1 MKCFKCNHEN
11 TKGSRFCSNC
21 GKDFHK
27 KKTQVEKDTIKSVTY
42 PNEEAVNLHAAKQK
56 ERAYNST
63 ILWLIYIAI
72 IFLIFI
78 FSGGNIGAFI
88 LGSLVALA
96 FILPLILAT
105 KNVTSEYYY
114 SLPGSKNLHGEHTC
128 IFCGNRGIYKSTIY
142 KTNITVNA
150 CSKCKKPLFNN

>member
-11 TKGSRFCSNC
+11 TKGSKFCSNC
-21 GKDFHK
+21 GKHFHK

-42 PNEEAVNLHAAKQK
+42 PNEEAVKLHTAKQK

-63 ILWLIYIAI
+63 IIWSIYIVI
-72 IFLIFI
+72 LVLIFI
-78 FSGGNIGAFI
+78 FSAGQIMAVVLGGLF
-88 LGSLVALA
+88 SLVFALTFA
-96 FILPLILAT
+96 LAT
-105 KNVTSEYYY
+105 KTVTPEYYY